1 MASYYMWMK
10 GLHVISIVV
19 WMGGMLTF
27 PWILFYQVRD
37 AASNEALNSI
47 GKLVMRRLINPA
59 AILALVTGILLI
71 IATGAGAPDSG
82 AWMHVK
88 IAFVLCIGAVH
99 GILSKHRKLCERG
112 EPTRSPEYF
121 RLLFGILL
129 VLTVAVVL
137 TVVFKPI

>member
-10 GLHVISIVV
+10 GLHLISIVV

-27 PWILFYQVRD
+27 PWILCYQVRD
-37 AASNEALNSI
+37 TASNEALNGI

-59 AILALVTGILLI
+59 AILVLVTGILLI
-71 IATGAGAPDSG
+71 IVTGAGAPDNG

-88 IAFVLCIGAVH
+88 IVFVLCIGAVH
-99 GILSKHRKLCERG
+99 GILAKHRRLCDRG

-121 RLLFGILL
+121 RVLFWILL
-129 VLTVAVVL
+129 ALTAAVVL
-137 TVVFKPI
+137 TVVFKPF